1 MVINK
6 KKLIGIGIACFLG
19 LGIVGMLLEN
29 EAVLTS
35 DKKQL
40 VSFANAN
47 TQSEAEKRRLVEE
60 EINEAQE
67 VAEKYR
73 LAEEEKEAAQ
83 QANNNQNNP
92 QSFENC
98 MEFRKYYPSGVKR
111 SHPAYASKL
120 DGDNDGW
127 ACEKK

>member
-1 MVINK
+1 M
-6 KKLIGIGIACFLG
+6 
-19 LGIVGMLLEN
+19 
-29 EAVLTS
+29 
-35 DKKQL
+35 
-40 VSFANAN
+40 
-47 TQSEAEKRRLVEE
+47 EE

-98 MEFRKYYPSGVKR
+98 KAF
-111 SHPAYASKL
+111 
-120 DGDNDGW
+120 N
-127 ACEKK
+127 